1 MNEIVES
8 GGKLHLRLTAA
19 SQAEK
24 DDVDAL
30 LAQIEAKRA
39 QLQAALDNWASLS
52 AGQKDELLK
61 ALTQIEVRAL
71 RAWVRVLR
79 RVGD

>member
-8 GGKLHLRLTAA
+8 GGKLLLRLTQE

-39 QLQAALDNWASLS
+39 VLQSALDNWASLTV
-52 AGQKDELLK
+52 GQKDDLLK

-71 RAWVRVLR
+71 RAWARVLR
-79 RVGD
+79 VVSG